1 MAQARNTPTRNL
13 AHEFSPR
20 LLEVIDRPPSPLP
33 RVVTVALLLLLA
45 FLVIWAFFGRLDIVA
60 RAQGKLVPKTR
71 IKVVQPFEGGRVSKI
86 LVEDGQLVDAGQILI
101 LMDKEL
107 SDADTEKLKA
117 QLESGRLQL
126 RRVHAELAESEYT
139 RSPGDDLQHFAQ
151 VLSQFT
157 AHRNAYLHALG
168 QQAALLQ
175 RAKQEQAAAQ
185 EVYGKLRETL
195 VLRKE
200 GEQAF
205 KKLGEHGYAD
215 RLAVMDR
222 ERQRIEVERDLRAQE
237 FSIKANQARIEQAKE
252 KIAEIKAAYR
262 QKLLDEQVDLQ
273 KQVTQLEQEWSKQQY
288 RNKLLELRSPEKG
301 YVEELITSTEGT
313 VVPAGSVMLNI
324 VPVNEPLQ
332 AEVLV
337 NHKDVG
343 FITKGQTAKV
353 KFVSYEFQKYGMI
366 DGTVERVSTD
376 ASSGNAQATN
386 GATRTSQNPTTGYR
400 SSINLNRQF
409 LERDGERF
417 FLRPGM
423 QVTAEIKLGSRTVM
437 DYILSPIERA
447 LEEAGTER

>member
-1 MAQARNTPTRNL
+1 MAQVRNNPTRDL

-20 LLEVIDRPPSPLP
+20 LLEVVDRPPSPLP

-45 FLVIWAFFGRLDIVA
+45 FLVSWAFFGRLDIVA

-86 LVEDGQLVDAGQILI
+86 LVDDGQLVEAGQVLI

-117 QLESGRLQL
+117 QLVSGRLQL
-126 RRVHAELAESEYT
+126 RRVHAELTESEYT
-139 RSPGDDLQHFAQ
+139 RAPGDDPQRFAQ

-168 QQAALLQ
+168 QQEALLQ
-175 RAKQEQAAAQ
+175 QARQEQAAAQ
-185 EVYGKLRETL
+185 EVYGKLKETL

-237 FSIKANQARIEQAKE
+237 FSIKANKARIEQAKE
-252 KIAEIKAAYR
+252 KIAEIKASYR

-301 YVEELITSTEGT
+301 YVEDLITSTEGT
-313 VVPAGSVMLNI
+313 VVPAGSVVLNI

-337 NHKDVG
+337 AHKDVG
-343 FITKGQTAKV
+343 FVSKGQTAKV

-376 ASSGNAQATN
+376 ASSGNAQGTN
-386 GATRTSQNPTTGYR
+386 GATRTPQNVGTGYR

-409 LERDGERF
+409 LERGGERF
-417 FLRPGM
+417 LLRPGM

-447 LEEAGTER
+447 VEEAGTER